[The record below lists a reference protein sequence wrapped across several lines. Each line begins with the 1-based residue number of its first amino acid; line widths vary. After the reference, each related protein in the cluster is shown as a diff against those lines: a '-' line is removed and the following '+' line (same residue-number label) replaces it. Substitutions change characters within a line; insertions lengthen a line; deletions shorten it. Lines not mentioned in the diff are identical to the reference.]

1 MYATLAGR
9 GKLGSLSAAEPSPQS
24 AARPQP
30 TITNQI
36 PADRRYWVLGTVML
50 VQFTAVMTS
59 TIVSTATPTIVD
71 DLHGLDL
78 YAWLFSSYLLASSVA
93 VPVVG
98 KLSDLFGRRPLYIGG
113 LLLFLLGS
121 ASSGLSQNMG
131 ELIVARAVTGIGGGA
146 MMVLGVTTIGD
157 IFSPR
162 ERGRW
167 MGLIMSVFGLG
178 SIIGPLLGGFTTDH
192 FGWRWVF
199 LINLP
204 LGLIA
209 LTMIATLLPRLAA
222 HGRVRID
229 WLGIVLL
236 VAGVVPI
243 LIGLTWAGI
252 TYPWSSVQ
260 VIGSLVIGAVFLAAF
275 AVWENHATEPVL
287 TLHLFESRAFT
298 VAVILSFL
306 VGIALFGTLTFL
318 PLYAQGVLGYSAQDS
333 GLALAPMMLGFVL
346 GSLVGGQLTTRTGRY
361 KLQSLI
367 GMVIAAVGMFL
378 LTRLSATSTFTE
390 AMIGM
395 VITGIGTGTVFPTL
409 SVVVQSAFPYRMLGT
424 ANAARQFF
432 NNLGAVMGVPVM
444 ATIVIETLKNE
455 LPSRLPPGAGSGLAK
470 AATSGAQGLIAGQ
483 NQGLTEA
490 FGKLPPA
497 LAHQVLSAVRVSLS
511 IGIERAFILGTALAA
526 VGVIVMFFLPE
537 IPLRGTVQDHPTG

>member
-1 MYATLAGR
+1 MAWA
-9 GKLGSLSAAEPSPQS
+9 GKLESLSAAEPGPSS
-24 AARPQP
+24 AARAQP

-71 DLHGLDL
+71 ELHGLNL
-78 YAWLFSSYLLASSVA
+78 YAWLFSSYLLASSVT

-98 KLSDLFGRRPLYIGG
+98 KLSDLFGRRPFYIGG

-121 ASSGLSQNMG
+121 AFSGLSQNMG
-131 ELIVARAVTGIGGGA
+131 ELIAARAVTGIGGGA
-146 MMVLGVTTIGD
+146 MMALGVTTIGD

-167 MGLIMSVFGLG
+167 MGLIMGVFGLG
-178 SIIGPLLGGFTTDH
+178 SIVGPLVGGFTTDH

-199 LINLP
+199 LVNLP

-209 LTMIATLLPRLAA
+209 LAMIAVLMPRLAG

-229 WLGIVLL
+229 WLGLVL
-236 VAGVVPI
+236 APMM
-243 LIGLTWAGI
+243 IGF
-252 TYPWSSVQ
+252 
-260 VIGSLVIGAVFLAAF
+260 VIGSLI
-275 AVWENHATEPVL
+275 
-287 TLHLFESRAFT
+287 
-298 VAVILSFL
+298 
-306 VGIALFGTLTFL
+306 
-318 PLYAQGVLGYSAQDS
+318 
-333 GLALAPMMLGFVL
+333 
-346 GSLVGGQLTTRTGRY
+346 GGQLTTRTGRY
-361 KLQSLI
+361 KVQTVI
-367 GMVIAAVGMFL
+367 GMVVAVVGMFL
-378 LTRLSATSTFTE
+378 LSRLPSTSTFTQLLV
-390 AMIGM
+390 GM
-395 VITGIGTGTVFPTL
+395 VITGIGVGAVFPTL

-455 LPSRLPPGAGSGLAK
+455 LPRHLPAGSGSQLAK

-483 NQGLTEA
+483 RQGLTEA
-490 FGKLPPA
+490 FGK
-497 LAHQVLSAVRVSLS
+497 
-511 IGIERAFILGTALAA
+511 
-526 VGVIVMFFLPE
+526 
-537 IPLRGTVQDHPTG
+537 

>member
-1 MYATLAGR
+1 M
-9 GKLGSLSAAEPSPQS
+9 SAPRPNLPPPAV
-24 AARPQP
+24 AAF
-30 TITNQI
+30 TNEI
-36 PADRRYWVLGTVML
+36 PADRRYWVLGAVML
-50 VQFTAVMTS
+50 VQFTSILTS
-59 TIVSTATPTIVD
+59 TIVSTAAPTIVD
-71 DLHGLDL
+71 ELRGLDL
-78 YAWLFSSYLLASSVA
+78 YAWLFSSYLLASSVT

-98 KLSDLFGRRPLYIGG
+98 KLSDLFGRRPFYIAG
-113 LLLFLLGS
+113 LILFLVGS
-121 ASSGLSQNMG
+121 AVSGLSQSMA
-131 ELIVARAVTGIGGGA
+131 ELIAARAVTGIGGGA
-146 MMVLGVTTIGD
+146 MMALGATTIGD

-178 SIIGPLLGGFTTDH
+178 SIVGPLVGGFITDH

-199 LINLP
+199 YVNLP
-204 LGLIA
+204 LGLVA
-209 LTMIATLLPRLAA
+209 LGLLVFLLPRL
-222 HGRVRID
+222 GRRGQVRID
-229 WLGIVLL
+229 WPGIVLL
-236 VAGVVPI
+236 VSGVLPI

-252 TYPWSSVQ
+252 TYPWGSVQ
-260 VIGSLVIGAVFLAAF
+260 VIGALVIGALLLVAF
-275 AVWENHATEPVL
+275 ALWENHAAEPVL

-306 VGIALFGTLTFL
+306 VGIALFGSLTFL
-318 PLYAQGVLGYSAQDS
+318 PLYGQGVLGYSAQDA
-333 GLALAPMMLGFVL
+333 GLVLSPLMLGFVL

-361 KLQSLI
+361 KAQTVI
-367 GMVIAAVGMFL
+367 GMTIGVVGMFL
-378 LTRLSATSTFTE
+378 LSRLSASSSFSQALI
-390 AMIGM
+390 AM
-395 VITGIGTGTVFPTL
+395 VVTGVGVGAVFPTL

-455 LPSRLPPGAGSGLAK
+455 LPRHLPSGSGARLAD

-497 LAHQVLSAVRVSLS
+497 LAHQVLNAVRVSLAT
-511 IGIERAFILGTALAA
+511 GIERAFLLGTALAA
-526 VGVIVMFFLPE
+526 LGLIATLFLPE
-537 IPLRGTVQDHPTG
+537 IPLRGTIQDHPTG